1 MVVEKTVLIGL
12 QDFHLRAGGALP
24 FKQQKSAV
32 TGLYKRIVTHPMQG
46 RVSAESDQRGLH
58 SARERRTQHLHEYA
72 TVRQL
77 VRRYTQRSNS
87 LGAEQHSWCARVC
100 VRVCVV
106 SPIQRRPKMSSRAQ
120 CRSVHFLP
128 GALSIFC
135 AVLAAIV
142 VAMVMVRT
150 CGRVRTCACKKNRK

>member
-100 VRVCVV
+100 ARVYVCVCV
-106 SPIQRRPKMSSRAQ
+106 WCHRFNAVQK
-120 CRSVHFLP
+120 CRL
-128 GALSIFC
+128 ALSAGLFTFFPERC
-135 AVLAAIV
+135 PSSVQFWPRLSW
-142 VAMVMVRT
+142 RW
-150 CGRVRTCACKKNRK
+150 